1 MTADA
6 TRGAPKGAVAVTG
19 ANGFV
24 GTALCRALLARG
36 ERVVALVR
44 DPGAAL
50 PKGAERRVV
59 GPIGPETDWEG
70 MLTGVD
76 RLVHAAA
83 RVHVPWDGAAEALT
97 EFRRVNAYGTAR
109 LAAAAAAQGVRKFVF
124 LSSIKALGDGKADGT
139 PYSDAD
145 PPAPA
150 DAYGRSKAE
159 GEQAL
164 AEAAA
169 PKGMAWA
176 VLRPPLVY
184 GPGVRGNFLTL
195 LRACDTPYPLPVGG
209 IGNRRSLLALAN
221 LVSGILFVLDHPR
234 AAGGK
239 FLIRDGED
247 LSTTELVVRTRKA
260 LGRPARIVPAPIG
273 LLRALGAVGLFRGA
287 VRRMAGSLAAD
298 DSGLRALGWQPP
310 LSVDQGLAQVA
321 AWWKSGWRQPA

>member
-1 MTADA
+1 MSA
-6 TRGAPKGAVAVTG
+6 GARKGAVAVTG

-36 ERVVALVR
+36 DRVVALVR

-59 GPIGPETDWEG
+59 GPIGPGTDWGG
-70 MLTGVD
+70 MLGGVD
-76 RLVHAAA
+76 RLVHLAA
-83 RVHVPWDGAAEALT
+83 RVHVQWDGAAEALT
-97 EFRRVNAYGTAR
+97 EFRRVNTYGTAR
-109 LAAAAAAQGVRKFVF
+109 LAEAAAAQGVRRFVF

-139 PYSDAD
+139 PYADGD
-145 PPAPA
+145 PPMPV

-169 PKGMAWA
+169 TRGMEWA

-195 LRACDTPYPLPVGG
+195 LMACDTPYPLPVGG
-209 IGNRRSLLALAN
+209 IGNRRSLLGLDN
-221 LVSGILFVLDHPR
+221 LVAGILCVLDHPR

-247 LSTTELVVRTRKA
+247 LSTTELVARTRRA
-260 LGRPARIVPAPIG
+260 LGRPVRIWPAPVG
-273 LLRALGAVGLFRGA
+273 ALRALGAIGLFRGA
-287 VRRMAGSLAAD
+287 VRRMAGSLTAD

-310 LSVDQGLAQVA
+310 LTVDQGLARLA

>member
-1 MTADA
+1 MSAGA
-6 TRGAPKGAVAVTG
+6 TKGAVAVTG

-36 ERVVALVR
+36 DRVVALVR

-50 PKGAERRVV
+50 APGAERRVV
-59 GPIGPETDWEG
+59 GPIGPETDWG
-70 MLTGVD
+70 GALKGVD
-76 RLVHAAA
+76 RLVHTAA
-83 RVHVPWDGAAEALT
+83 RVHVQWDVATEALA
-97 EFRRVNAYGTAR
+97 EFRRVNTYGSAR
-109 LAAAAAAQGVRKFVF
+109 LAAAAAAQGVRRFVF
-124 LSSIKALGDGKADGT
+124 LSSIKALGDGKADRT
-139 PYSDAD
+139 PYTDGD
-145 PPAPA
+145 PAAPC

-159 GEQAL
+159 AEQAL

-169 PKGMAWA
+169 ARGMEWA

-195 LRACDTPYPLPVGG
+195 LMACDTPYPLPVGG
-209 IGNRRSLLALAN
+209 IDNRRSLLGLAN
-221 LVSGILFVLDHPR
+221 LVTGILHLLDHPQ

-247 LSTTELVVRTRKA
+247 LSTTELVVRMRKA

-273 LLRALGAVGLFRGA
+273 LLRALGAIGLFRGA
-287 VRRMAGSLAAD
+287 VQRMAGSLQAD

-310 LSVDQGLAQVA
+310 STVDQGLAQVA